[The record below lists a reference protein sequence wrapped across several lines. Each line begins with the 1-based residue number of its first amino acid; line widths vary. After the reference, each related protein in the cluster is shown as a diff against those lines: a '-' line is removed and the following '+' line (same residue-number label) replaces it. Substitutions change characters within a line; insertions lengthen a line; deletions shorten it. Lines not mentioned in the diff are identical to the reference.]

1 MSEALQLVERVSFSN
16 EQIALIKNTIAKGAT
31 DDELSLFMNVARR
44 TGLDPFARQ
53 IFAVKR
59 WDSREKREV
68 MSIQVSIDGFRL
80 IAERSGKYAG
90 QLGPFWCGE
99 DGQWKELW
107 LSNKPP
113 AAAKVGVI
121 RTDFKEPLWSVAK
134 FLSYAQFN
142 KDGNLIGLWQ
152 KMGDLMIAKCAES
165 LALRRAFPAELSGLY
180 TREEMMQAESE
191 YEPPPPPKPT
201 KPSPPK
207 PEPHPEA
214 MMLPSAGAEVIEA
227 ELIEPAAPVEPTTN
241 HRPPTTADD
250 AAAVIKRIAWEI
262 KFASNLSLWRQ
273 FELGLLGCTVTVAS
287 PSTLTMARDAMQ
299 DAALN
304 PDIVRWNS
312 ETWQCSSEYR
322 AWMMGL
328 IIAHAHLD
336 GFDKTKAIVGEPS
349 KLTQFKQL
357 EKVAHNLLSWV
368 RPDELQQRLQEQ
380 KQAA

>member
-1 MSEALQLVERVSFSN
+1 MSENLQLVERSNGISFSTD
-16 EQIALIKNTIAKGAT
+16 QIELIKNTIAKGAT
-31 DDELSLFMNVARR
+31 DNELSLFMNVAKR

-99 DGQWKELW
+99 DGQWEELW

-113 AAAKVGVI
+113 TAAKVGVL

-134 FLSYAQFN
+134 FMSYAQFN

-165 LALRRAFPAELSGLY
+165 LALRRSFPAELSGLY
-180 TREEMMQAESE
+180 TREEMMQESE
-191 YEPPPPPKPT
+191 YEPPPPKPT
-201 KPSPPK
+201 KPSIPK
-207 PEPHPEA
+207 PEPAPER
-214 MMLPSAGAEVIEA
+214 MTPIAEVIEA
-227 ELIEPAAPVEPTTN
+227 EIIPATLPVPI
-241 HRPPTTADD
+241 DD
-250 AAAVIKRIAWEI
+250 AATTIKRIAWEI
-262 KFASNLSLWRQ
+262 KFATSLSLWRQ
-273 FELGLLGCTVTVAS
+273 FELGLLGCPVSEAS
-287 PSTLTMARDAMQ
+287 IAQLESARDAMQ
-299 DAALN
+299 NAALS
-304 PDIVRWNS
+304 PVIVSWNS
-312 ETWQCSSEYR
+312 ETWACSSDFKAYL
-322 AWMMGL
+322 MGL

-336 GFDKTKAIVGEPS
+336 GEEKTKAIMGDVA
-349 KLTQFKQL
+349 KLNQFKQI
-357 EKVAHNLLSWV
+357 ETRAHNLLSWV
-368 RPDELQQRLQEQ
+368 RPDELQRLQEQ